1 MAFRSLHQ
9 RRLCWESDR
18 QKVKSPN
25 VSYQSIYSS
34 MLSLSD
40 CAGRLE
46 RWAWQLAPRS
56 AACFVCG
63 PFSEMRCLISK
74 VNPSRALLG
83 DKRNDPLT
91 QCLWSFLC
99 MAQSCVFLKDGIS
112 KDITARN
119 TWDMGAGGLFWDAAA
134 LWDQLQIERESREP
148 KVAPAERAPPC
159 CLSCAPAGGRKT
171 R

>member
-34 MLSLSD
+34 MLFTVRLRWKAGTLSLAACS
-40 CAGRLE
+40 
-46 RWAWQLAPRS
+46 RS

-91 QCLWSFLC
+91 QRLWSFLC

-119 TWDMGAGGLFWDAAA
+119 TGDMGAGGLFWDAAA
-134 LWDQLQIERESREP
+134 LWDQLQIEGESREP